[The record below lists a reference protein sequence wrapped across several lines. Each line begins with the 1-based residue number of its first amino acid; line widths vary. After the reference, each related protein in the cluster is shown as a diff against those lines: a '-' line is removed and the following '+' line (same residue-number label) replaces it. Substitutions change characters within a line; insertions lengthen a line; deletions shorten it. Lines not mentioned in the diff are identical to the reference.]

1 MNTTRFKDFLSRL
14 IVTRR
19 HSEENYLVLFEQAS
33 DAILLS
39 DGTGN
44 ILDSNKSATQ
54 LFGYNRRELA
64 GMHITDL
71 YTRGELQERSLQYK
85 DLLTTTAIRAERTI
99 IRKNSQ
105 QVPVE
110 VAVKLL
116 PDGRFMAILRDI
128 SERKKTEQALKAAV
142 ERYDILAQAT
152 SDTIWDWDIAGNT
165 KLYNPGLK
173 KMFGYDIRS
182 IDNASKWLNDKIHPE
197 DLPLVVE
204 SFQHVITNKL
214 QHLLLEYRF
223 QCADGSYKN
232 IFDRSFVIYDAEK
245 NPVRMIGS
253 MQDITQT
260 RNEEKRVEKA
270 IIEAQEKERLHI
282 GQELHDN
289 INQILASAHMTLC
302 SAKDY
307 FPDVARTSRLIN
319 VSRERIEEALIEIR
333 KLSHQLA
340 PAVAD
345 GALLKDLF
353 LELFN
358 SIEVRGRFKINFH
371 FDNRLNDL
379 ANETLMLHL
388 YRIMQE
394 QLKNIVKYAQA
405 EHIDVILRLHEK
417 HVFFKIRD
425 NGRGFDIHTAK
436 KGIGLNNIRKRVES
450 LYGKLTLKT
459 APGEGCML
467 TAEIPF

>member
-1 MNTTRFKDFLSRL
+1 MKTRFKNFLL
-14 IVTRR
+14 KPFLARR
-19 HSEENYLVLFEQAS
+19 QSEEKYRVSFEEAS
-33 DAILLS
+33 DAMLIS
-39 DGTGN
+39 DSTGN
-44 ILDSNKSATQ
+44 ILDSNRSATQ
-54 LFGYNRRELA
+54 LFGYSSRELA

-71 YTRGELQERSLQYK
+71 YFRGELQERSLQYK

-99 IRKNSQ
+99 VRKSDRH
-105 QVPVE
+105 VSVE
-110 VAVKLL
+110 VTVKLL

-128 SERKKTEQALKAAV
+128 SERKKTEQELKAAV

-165 KLYNPGLK
+165 KLYNPGLT
-173 KMFGYDIRS
+173 KMFGYDSCS
-182 IDNASKWLNDKIHPE
+182 IDNASKWLNEKIHPE
-197 DLPLVVE
+197 DLPMVVE

-232 IFDRSFVIYDAEK
+232 IFDRSFVIYDSDK

-289 INQILASAHMTLC
+289 INQILASAHMTLS

-307 FPDVARTSRLIN
+307 FPDVARTNRLIN
-319 VSRERIEEALIEIR
+319 ISRERIEEALLEIR

-358 SIEVRGRFKINFH
+358 SVDVRGRFKIDFH

-379 ANETLMLHL
+379 ADETLMLNL

-394 QLKNIVKYAQA
+394 QLKNIVKYAQP
-405 EHIDVILRLHEK
+405 EHILVILRMHEK
-417 HVFFKIRD
+417 NIFFTIRD
-425 NGRGFDIHTAK
+425 DGQGFDLHTAK

-450 LYGKLTLKT
+450 LCGRFTLKT
-459 APGEGCML
+459 APGEGCQL